1 MSRFVVLAIA
11 LASSLALAPAPVGA
25 HARQVDFQPR
35 RGARTLL
42 FFDAMFGVDGAFVG
56 DEHPVDGI
64 PGDELPWEIDA
75 VVGRLD
81 TAGNLF
87 LLIKGLVFKDDPSVP
102 EDLRGINDEEEFR
115 AAVAC
120 LTEEGG
126 QVVQRN
132 VVTSGFPATRSGNS
146 VIHAHVDLPDP
157 CIAPAVLVLAGS
169 EDKWF
174 SVTGFETED

>member
-1 MSRFVVLAIA
+1 
-11 LASSLALAPAPVGA
+11 
-25 HARQVDFQPR
+25 
-35 RGARTLL
+35 
-42 FFDAMFGVDGAFVG
+42 MFGVDGAFVG
-56 DEHPVDGI
+56 DAHPVDGI
-64 PGDELPWEIDA
+64 AGDELPWEIDA

-126 QVVQRN
+126 QVVERN

-174 SVTGFETED
+174 SVTVFETED